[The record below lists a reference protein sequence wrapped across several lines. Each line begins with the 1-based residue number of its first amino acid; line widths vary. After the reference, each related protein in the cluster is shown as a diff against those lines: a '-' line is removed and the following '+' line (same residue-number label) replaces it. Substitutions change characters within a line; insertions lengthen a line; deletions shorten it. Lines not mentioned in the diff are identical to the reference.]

1 MYEQYYGL
9 RERPFS
15 LTPNPRYVFYSDRYR
30 KALDE
35 VMYGI
40 DRKEGFMLLSGL
52 PGTGKTTLSRD
63 LLEKLDPDRHCSA
76 LIFNPFLN
84 GSEMLT
90 SLLTE
95 FGIEY
100 PNNAPRNEL
109 LSRLNKF
116 FLGQLSAGRTCVA
129 IFDEAQ
135 HLSAEFLE
143 QIRVLSNL
151 ETADEKLIQIVL
163 VGQPEL
169 IQRLKMPGMAQLSQR
184 VSVRSALTHMNLEET
199 RRYIYHRLNVAGA
212 RGSLEFSKPAI
223 ALIYKASQG
232 IPRRINAI
240 CDQSLLAGFVNQTQK
255 VGVVEVRQA
264 VSSLRGDEADPT
276 PQRRERRMRLAFI
289 FGLVVVL
296 VALVAIA
303 LLALH
308 ATALIVI
315 PWLPPA

>member
-9 RERPFS
+9 EERPFS

-30 KALDE
+30 RALDE
-35 VMYGI
+35 VTYGI
-40 DRKEGFMLLSGL
+40 NRKEGFMVLSGL

-63 LLEKLDPDRHCSA
+63 LLEKLDAEKHCSA

-84 GSEMLT
+84 GAEMLK

-95 FGIEY
+95 FGVEY
-100 PNNAPRNEL
+100 PENAPRNEL
-109 LSRLNKF
+109 LSRLNTF
-116 FLGQLSAGRTCVA
+116 FLAQLAAGRTCVA

-135 HLSAEFLE
+135 HLSSEFLE
-143 QIRVLSNL
+143 QVRVLSNL
-151 ETADEKLIQIVL
+151 ETAEEKLIQIVL

-169 IQRLKMPGMAQLSQR
+169 LQRLKMPGMAQLSQR
-184 VSVRSALTHMNLEET
+184 VSVRSALTHMDHEET

-212 RGSLEFSKPAI
+212 RGSLEFTKPAI
-223 ALIYKASQG
+223 ELIYKSSEG

-240 CDQSLLAGFVNQTQK
+240 CDQSLLAGFVGQTQK
-255 VGVVEVRQA
+255 IGVPEVKQA

-276 PQRRERRMRLAFI
+276 PHLRKRRMKLAFTA
-289 FGLVVVL
+289 GLVVVL
-296 VALVAIA
+296 AVLVAST

-308 ATALIVI
+308 AAGLIVI
-315 PWLPPA
+315 PGLPAA